1 MNETSARAAVMHAP
15 RQHLNLQ
22 RYPLPDVARDGI
34 LVKVTCCTICG
45 SDVHT
50 WSGRRDSAVPIILG
64 HEIVGTIAA
73 KGEAVTHDCADRP
86 LAVGDRITWT
96 LMDSCGKCY
105 FCRQKGLMMKCRNL
119 KKYGHDSCEAP
130 PHFVGG
136 FAEYCYLTPG
146 TCVIKLP
153 DTVSDEQAAPA
164 NCALATVVAGWEA
177 AGIRPLEHVLIQG
190 AGALGIYAT
199 ALAKHYGCGRIIVAD
214 VLDHRLKF
222 VRAFGA
228 TDTLNTRQMANAEV
242 VAAVRSLTDGIGVD
256 CVLEVAGSPDL
267 IPIGLQCLRIGG
279 RLIEMGNSFPNAHF
293 NYDACDLVW
302 RRLTLTG
309 VHNYDTR
316 HLQTG
321 IAFLAGTNNQF
332 PFDKLVTHR
341 FNLEEINTALQMAA
355 SGEAIRVALLP

>member
-1 MNETSARAAVMHAP
+1 MFTAVYRRA
-15 RQHLNLQ
+15 
-22 RYPLPDVARDGI
+22 
-34 LVKVTCCTICG
+34 
-45 SDVHT
+45 
-50 WSGRRDSAVPIILG
+50 GRRGFRLTAHAGEAAGARSVWGALRSLGVERIGHGVRSVEDSALVEHLVDKR
-64 HEIVGTIAA
+64 IVLEVCPT
-73 KGEAVTHDCADRP
+73 
-86 LAVGDRITWT
+86 
-96 LMDSCGKCY
+96 S
-105 FCRQKGLMMKCRNL
+105 
-119 KKYGHDSCEAP
+119 
-130 PHFVGG
+130 
-136 FAEYCYLTPG
+136 
-146 TCVIKLP
+146 KLR
-153 DTVSDEQAAPA
+153 TG
-164 NCALATVVAGWEA
+164 VVAGWEA
-177 AGIRPLEHVLIQG
+177 ASIRPFENVLIEG

-332 PFDKLVTHR
+332 PFDKLVTHL

>member
-1 MNETSARAAVMHAP
+1 M
-15 RQHLNLQ
+15 
-22 RYPLPDVARDGI
+22 
-34 LVKVTCCTICG
+34 
-45 SDVHT
+45 
-50 WSGRRDSAVPIILG
+50 
-64 HEIVGTIAA
+64 
-73 KGEAVTHDCADRP
+73 
-86 LAVGDRITWT
+86 
-96 LMDSCGKCY
+96 
-105 FCRQKGLMMKCRNL
+105 
-119 KKYGHDSCEAP
+119 
-130 PHFVGG
+130 
-136 FAEYCYLTPG
+136 
-146 TCVIKLP
+146 
-153 DTVSDEQAAPA
+153 
-164 NCALATVVAGWEA
+164 
-177 AGIRPLEHVLIQG
+177 
-190 AGALGIYAT
+190 
-199 ALAKHYGCGRIIVAD
+199 AD
-214 VLDHRLKF
+214 VLDHRLEF